1 MALAII
7 ILSVLLALAFV
18 GSGALKLAGAKQ
30 SLQIRDQLRVPAQL
44 WRLIGALEV
53 AAGIGLAA
61 GLAVPMLGLASA
73 VGLSA
78 LMIGAVAA
86 HARANDLRNAPPAAV
101 LFVLAAAVVV
111 LRVITR

>member
-1 MALAII
+1 MALATI

-30 SLQIRDQLRVPAQL
+30 SLQIRDQLRIGAPL

-61 GLAVPMLGLASA
+61 GQAVPMLGLASA

-78 LMIGAVAA
+78 LMIGAVGA
-86 HARANDLRNAPPAAV
+86 HARANDLRNAAPAAMM
-101 LFVLAAAVVV
+101 FVLAVAVVV
-111 LRVITR
+111 LRIMAR